1 MYIPFFSLI
10 SKRLYFL
17 PQQISKEEFDYH
29 FENILAARAS
39 QLPENVRNLTIDI
52 RKSYEEL
59 IKSKKSESTP
69 VPACRAI
76 DSKSD
81 KKIVKNKDE
90 KLNDNYE
97 EKENEYD
104 DDDEFENENENEI
117 ESVHMDD
124 DNNVQ
129 KREQEDD
136 AVQTNID
143 SKTLPVERYNG
154 DDIFLWNAD
163 NAVKR
168 VLELKDEKDVQKQN
182 DFSLWKNKK
191 DTEMREKEEKD
202 VST

>member
-1 MYIPFFSLI
+1 MI
-10 SKRLYFL
+10 SKRLYYL

-81 KKIVKNKDE
+81 KKMVKNKDE
-90 KLNDNYE
+90 KLNDNDE

-104 DDDEFENENENEI
+104 DDDEFENENEI

-129 KREQEDD
+129 KREEEND
-136 AVQTNID
+136 ALQTDID
-143 SKTLPVERYNG
+143 TKTLPVERYNG

-202 VST
+202 VSI

>member
-1 MYIPFFSLI
+1 M
-10 SKRLYFL
+10 
-17 PQQISKEEFDYH
+17 
-29 FENILAARAS
+29 
-39 QLPENVRNLTIDI
+39 PENVRNLTIDI

-69 VPACRAI
+69 VPAYRAI

-81 KKIVKNKDE
+81 KKIAKNKDE
-90 KLNDNYE
+90 ELNDNDE

-129 KREQEDD
+129 KREQEND

>member
-39 QLPENVRNLTIDI
+39 QLPENIRNLTIDI

-59 IKSKKSESTP
+59 IKSKKSELTP
-69 VPACRAI
+69 VPAYRAI

-81 KKIVKNKDE
+81 KKMVKNKDE
-90 KLNDNYE
+90 KLNDNDE

-104 DDDEFENENENEI
+104 DDDEFENENEI

-129 KREQEDD
+129 KREEEND
-136 AVQTNID
+136 ALQTDID
-143 SKTLPVERYNG
+143 TKTLPVERYNG

-202 VST
+202 VSI

>member
-59 IKSKKSESTP
+59 IKSKKSELTP

-90 KLNDNYE
+90 KLNDNDE

-104 DDDEFENENENEI
+104 DDDEFENENEI

-129 KREQEDD
+129 KREEEND
-136 AVQTNID
+136 ALQTDID
-143 SKTLPVERYNG
+143 TKTLPVERYNG

-202 VST
+202 VSI

>member
-69 VPACRAI
+69 VPAYRAI

-90 KLNDNYE
+90 KLNDNDE

-104 DDDEFENENENEI
+104 DDDEFENENEI

-129 KREQEDD
+129 KREEEND
-136 AVQTNID
+136 ALQTDID
-143 SKTLPVERYNG
+143 TKTLPVERYNG